1 MATLWQDIK
10 YAFRSMAKRPGFALT
25 AVLVLSLGIGVN
37 AAVFSV
43 VNALLLKPL
52 NGGAGGSAP
61 VVGLYQK
68 STERADE
75 YRQFSYPNFVDIRES
90 ARTFAGVAAFDL
102 ALGGIT
108 EGDVTRRSFVC
119 FVSSNYFDALRV
131 ALARGRAFTPDE
143 ERPGRPSLVTVVSH
157 EYWRRTGSNP
167 DIVGTD
173 VRVNGQLFTVVGI
186 APPGFTGTSAAVTPE
201 FWMPLSAADLLKNDF
216 MRESQGKAAGS
227 RDRHDLFVVGRLRD
241 GATMEAAGA
250 EAAAIGTRLAEAY
263 PAENGK
269 YTIVVNTLPRMGIN
283 TNPSDDGAIVSLS
296 TVLMGLASIVLMVA
310 CLNLANMLLA
320 RGTARRK
327 EIAIRLS
334 IGASR
339 STVIRQLL
347 TEGLVLSLA
356 GGLGGLFLASGATA
370 LLLRSVTTLMP
381 VPVVFDVSADWRV
394 FLVTLAFAV
403 VATLAFAL
411 GPALRVTKPDVVHD
425 LKAQAGEDRSRR
437 ARLFGTRNLLL
448 ASQVALSLSLLV
460 TGALFVRGAVNAANA
475 TPGFGL
481 DRGLLVEVDPSLAG
495 FGAEESA
502 AAHRSLLAH
511 LRTVTGVEAV
521 SMASIVPFGAVN
533 EGESVERSTAAEGAA
548 GSRPRVGST
557 FTVIGSDY
565 FQALGLAPIRGREFT
580 ASEAEGTTPARVAI
594 IDDTLAEQLFADGE
608 DPLGQY
614 VQTWRTDPG
623 FTPEALEI
631 VGVVP
636 SLRQDLFDPAPRPHL
651 YVPFSLKP
659 RTWMN
664 YHARIAAGGLG
675 EGAMLEQ
682 LRREI
687 RAYDE
692 RLPILTTRTLRTFV
706 ADSVFL
712 WVFRSAARIFTVFG
726 VAALLLALVGIYGV
740 NAYVVARRTR
750 EIGIRMALGATSR
763 DVLRLVL
770 RESAIVTAVGVTA
783 GTAMAIGIGT
793 ALQSMLYEVTAFDP
807 VALVAVPILLAAS
820 TLAASAI
827 PARRAARVAPVSAL
841 RYE

>member
-1 MATLWQDIK
+1 M
-10 YAFRSMAKRPGFALT
+10 
-25 AVLVLSLGIGVN
+25 
-37 AAVFSV
+37 
-43 VNALLLKPL
+43 
-52 NGGAGGSAP
+52 
-61 VVGLYQK
+61 
-68 STERADE
+68 
-75 YRQFSYPNFVDIRES
+75 
-90 ARTFAGVAAFDL
+90 
-102 ALGGIT
+102 
-108 EGDVTRRSFVC
+108 
-119 FVSSNYFDALRV
+119 
-131 ALARGRAFTPDE
+131 
-143 ERPGRPSLVTVVSH
+143 
-157 EYWRRTGSNP
+157 
-167 DIVGTD
+167 
-173 VRVNGQLFTVVGI
+173 
-186 APPGFTGTSAAVTPE
+186 
-201 FWMPLSAADLLKNDF
+201 
-216 MRESQGKAAGS
+216 
-227 RDRHDLFVVGRLRD
+227 
-241 GATMEAAGA
+241 
-250 EAAAIGTRLAEAY
+250 
-263 PAENGK
+263 
-269 YTIVVNTLPRMGIN
+269 
-283 TNPSDDGAIVSLS
+283 
-296 TVLMGLASIVLMVA
+296 
-310 CLNLANMLLA
+310 
-320 RGTARRK
+320 
-327 EIAIRLS
+327 
-334 IGASR
+334 
-339 STVIRQLL
+339 
-347 TEGLVLSLA
+347 
-356 GGLGGLFLASGATA
+356 
-370 LLLRSVTTLMP
+370 
-381 VPVVFDVSADWRV
+381 
-394 FLVTLAFAV
+394 
-403 VATLAFAL
+403 
-411 GPALRVTKPDVVHD
+411 
-425 LKAQAGEDRSRR
+425 
-437 ARLFGTRNLLL
+437 
-448 ASQVALSLSLLV
+448 
-460 TGALFVRGAVNAANA
+460 
-475 TPGFGL
+475 
-481 DRGLLVEVDPSLAG
+481 
-495 FGAEESA
+495 
-502 AAHRSLLAH
+502 
-511 LRTVTGVEAV
+511 
-521 SMASIVPFGAVN
+521 
-533 EGESVERSTAAEGAA
+533 
-548 GSRPRVGST
+548 
-557 FTVIGSDY
+557 
-565 FQALGLAPIRGREFT
+565 
-580 ASEAEGTTPARVAI
+580 AI

-740 NAYVVARRTR
+740 NAHVVARRTR